1 MAQLNDFLFIFDKPT
16 QALVVDEKVL
26 VTIKGLGVKSVNSIV
41 NLGNLG
47 QMIAL
52 FWLNILFWSL
62 FILIPFANSYNTP
75 QYKLKKKQI

>member
-47 QMIAL
+47 QMIGL
-52 FWLNILFWSL
+52 FWFNILFWN
-62 FILIPFANSYNTP
+62 LIISIPLANSFNTP
-75 QYKLKKKQI
+75 QAKLKKKQN